1 MKVILLSKV
10 AENHIMK
17 RKLFKRG
24 IKRQSPNSKEAV
36 GIFDSS
42 ATPPGQ
48 PESLFHG
55 VLKDPH
61 QSRACLPRASML
73 GLL

>member
-1 MKVILLSKV
+1 
-10 AENHIMK
+10 MK

-24 IKRQSPNSKEAV
+24 IKRQSPNSKE
-36 GIFDSS
+36 GIGILIAELLQPDSRT
-42 ATPPGQ
+42 AGQ
-48 PESLFHG
+48 PESLLPG

-61 QSRACLPRASML
+61 QPRARLPSISTR